1 MQFYRVVNK
10 TYMTGIVIDILGQG
24 YSPTS
29 RRWGVKDSSQNQVKI
44 EEAAKGVGCDAL

>member
-24 YSPTS
+24 I
-29 RRWGVKDSSQNQVKI
+29 RRHLGAGV
-44 EEAAKGVGCDAL
+44 